1 MAEENFSAALTT
13 WKEINLSE
21 LQKSLDSTAL
31 ELVENQKE
39 NLVGRKKLAE
49 QTREFKKLP
58 DDNEKFNAIKVLLK
72 AYQGEIDSLTRRSKL
87 SESSFLNVYKLLA
100 DAPDPYPLLDAAVD
114 QTVKIAESKILENEL
129 NRLREDNSEL
139 KKQLNDYK
147 DIEEK
152 KKKAEAKVDQIEER
166 MEDLIQ
172 ERVTSKE
179 NELNA
184 EYDERMRNYEERE
197 KDLQRQVETVR
208 NQLRDMHS
216 SNESTQAKLLDASQ
230 RQEQDVAARL
240 AELDMVAAD
249 LSRANERVATVE
261 RRNEILRSE
270 IESVRS
276 GSQQVEKVKAL
287 ESQIEELEAEA
298 SRLLKALDQ
307 IKEQK
312 AESEKTAKKK
322 ADELAKEVASQGTE
336 IHSLKNKVK
345 QYSDYDEL
353 KRELE
358 IMKYVEFSGADF
370 FENEDEDGEENQF
383 SSPALTL
390 PDPNATVA
398 NKSLN
403 RSLEN
408 LLVSK
413 NRRLLED
420 LTKLR
425 VSWEE
430 LSFEHSKTDEII
442 ENLQNDLNKQISLV
456 EKLENDL
463 MNIENKDSSNNNNSI
478 TATGSGNIEKE
489 AKGLQGL
496 DIGGSKVDG
505 RASPAQQS
513 SDNSILPI
521 VTSQRDRFRQR
532 NAELEEELRKQFEI
546 ISDLRTEIKSLQA
559 DNLKLYEKVRY
570 IGSYNNNGAGPSGY
584 NVLGSTTNPNGTSG
598 RGLTGVGI
606 SSGSSSRRDDEIGK
620 YKDKY
625 DESLNP
631 FEAFKGREAQRAIQ
645 ALNPLERGVFSLTR
659 AIIGNKRARS
669 LFILY
674 SASLHILIL
683 FVLWN
688 TMAASDSRA
697 HDPIAIHP

>member
-58 DDNEKFNAIKVLLK
+58 DDAEKFAAIKVLLK
-72 AYQGEIDSLTRRSKL
+72 AYQSEIDSLTRRSKM
-87 SESSFLNVYKLLA
+87 SETSFLNVYKLLA

-114 QTVKIAESKILENEL
+114 QTVKVAEARMLESEL
-129 NRLREDNSEL
+129 ARLREENGEL
-139 KKQLNDYK
+139 KKGLGEMGGLEDK
-147 DIEEK
+147 R
-152 KKKAEAKVDQIEER
+152 KKAEAKVEQLEEK
-166 MEDLIQ
+166 MDDLIQ
-172 ERVTSKE
+172 ERVTQKE

-197 KDLQRQVETVR
+197 KDLQRQVETVK
-208 NQLRDMHS
+208 NQLRDMHT
-216 SNESTQAKLLDASQ
+216 SNESTQAKLMNASQ

-249 LSRANERVATVE
+249 LTRANERVATVE
-261 RRNEILRSE
+261 RRNELLRSE

-276 GSQQVEKVKAL
+276 GSQQAEKVKAL
-287 ESQIEELEAEA
+287 ESQIAELEAEA
-298 SRLLKALDQ
+298 SRILRALDSV
-307 IKEQK
+307 KEAK
-312 AESEKTAKKK
+312 AESERLAKKH
-322 ADELAKEVASQGTE
+322 AEEAAREIASQGAE
-336 IHSLKNKVK
+336 IESLKAKVK
-345 QYSDYDEL
+345 QYADYDEV

-370 FENEDEDGEENQF
+370 ENDDDDTGDT
-383 SSPALTL
+383 SLHM
-390 PDPNATVA
+390 PDPNASVA
-398 NKSLN
+398 NKQLG
-403 RSLEN
+403 RTLEN

-430 LSFEHSKTDEII
+430 LSGEHAKADEMI
-442 ENLQNDLNKQISLV
+442 EGLQADLGRQRELV
-456 EKLENDL
+456 EKLEGDL
-463 MNIENKDSSNNNNSI
+463 MLLNDRQER
-478 TATGSGNIEKE
+478 SG
-489 AKGLQGL
+489 AGTPAQGLAGL
-496 DIGGSKVDG
+496 DIGGKADG
-505 RASPAQQS
+505 RSTPATTSTQ
-513 SDNSILPI
+513 DTSILPI

-532 NAELEEELRKQFEI
+532 NAELEEELRKQFET
-546 ISDLRTEIKSLQA
+546 ISDLRAEIKSLQA

-570 IGSYNNNGAGPSGY
+570 MGSYRDSGAGPSSGAGY
-584 NVLGSTTNPNGTSG
+584 A
-598 RGLTGVGI
+598 VGGAAVG
-606 SSGSSSRRDDEIGK
+606 SGSSLGGGAANGRSGGGGLLNGVLGRRDEEIGK

-674 SASLHILIL
+674 AGSLHVLIL

-688 TMAASDSRA
+688 TMAASDSSA
-697 HDPIAIHP
+697 HPPVPIHP

>member
-1 MAEENFSAALTT
+1 MAEANFSAALTT

-58 DDNEKFNAIKVLLK
+58 DDAEKFNAIKVLLK
-72 AYQGEIDSLTRRSKL
+72 AYQGEIDSLTRRSKM
-87 SESSFLNVYKLLA
+87 SETSFLNVYKLLA

-114 QTVKIAESKILENEL
+114 QTVKVAEARMLESEL
-129 NRLREDNSEL
+129 SRLRDENGEL
-139 KKQLNDYK
+139 KKNIAEMGGLEDK
-147 DIEEK
+147 R
-152 KKKAEAKVDQIEER
+152 KKAETKADQLEEK

-172 ERVTSKE
+172 ERVTQKE

-208 NQLRDMHS
+208 NQLRDLHS
-216 SNESTQAKLLDASQ
+216 SNETTQAKLLDASS

-249 LSRANERVATVE
+249 LTRANERVATVE
-261 RRNEILRSE
+261 RRNELLRSE

-276 GSQQVEKVKAL
+276 GSQQAEKVKAL
-287 ESQIEELEAEA
+287 ESQITELEAEA
-298 SRLLKALDQ
+298 SRLLRALEQ
-307 IKEQK
+307 IKESK
-312 AESEKTAKKK
+312 AESERTAKKQ
-322 ADELAKEVASQGTE
+322 AEEASREIASQSAE
-336 IHSLKNKVK
+336 IQSLKSKVK
-345 QYSDYDEL
+345 QYSDYDEV

-358 IMKYVEFSGADF
+358 IMKFVEFSGADF
-370 FENEDEDGEENQF
+370 EEDEDETSG
-383 SSPALTL
+383 LTM
-390 PDPNATVA
+390 PDPNASVA
-398 NKSLN
+398 NRSLG

-425 VSWEE
+425 VAWED
-430 LSFEHSKTDEII
+430 LNTEHGKADGII
-442 ENLQNDLNKQISLV
+442 ESLQADVARQRGLV

-463 MNIENKDSSNNNNSI
+463 MSLNNKDE
-478 TATGSGNIEKE
+478 GKSG
-489 AKGLQGL
+489 AGTPAQGLAGL
-496 DIGGSKVDG
+496 DIGGKVDG
-505 RASPAQQS
+505 RASPAVAPS
-513 SDNSILPI
+513 GDTSILPI

-532 NAELEEELRKQFEI
+532 NAELEEELRRQFEI
-546 ISDLRTEIKSLQA
+546 ISDLRAEIKSLQA

-570 IGSYNNNGAGPSGY
+570 MGSYSNTNGAGPSGY
-584 NVLGSTTNPNGTSG
+584 NVPSNRGAGGLDGVLGGSG
-598 RGLTGVGI
+598 GGSGI
-606 SSGSSSRRDDEIGK
+606 GGGSSRRDDEIGK

-659 AIIGNKRARS
+659 AVIGNKRARS
-669 LFILY
+669 MFILY
-674 SASLHILIL
+674 TATLHLLVL

-688 TMAASDSRA
+688 TMAASDSSA
-697 HDPIAIHP
+697 HTPVALHP

>member
-1 MAEENFSAALTT
+1 MAEHNFSAALTT

-21 LQKSLDSTAL
+21 LQKSLDATAL

-58 DDNEKFNAIKVLLK
+58 DDTEKFSAIKILLK
-72 AYQGEIDSLTRRSKL
+72 AYQGEIDSLTRRSKM
-87 SESSFLNVYKLLA
+87 SETSFLNVYKLLA

-114 QTVKIAESKILENEL
+114 QTVKVAEARMLESEL
-129 NRLREDNSEL
+129 TRLREENGEL
-139 KKQLNDYK
+139 KKSLGEMSSVEDK
-147 DIEEK
+147 R
-152 KKKAEAKVDQIEER
+152 KKAEAKAEQMEEK
-166 MEDLIQ
+166 MDELIQ
-172 ERVTSKE
+172 ERVTQKE

-197 KDLQRQVETVR
+197 KDLQRQVETVK
-208 NQLRDMHS
+208 NQLRDMHH
-216 SNESTQAKLLDASQ
+216 SNESTQAKLLNASQ
-230 RQEQDVAARL
+230 REEQDLAARL

-249 LSRANERVATVE
+249 LTRANERVVAVE
-261 RRNEILRSE
+261 RRNELLRSE

-276 GSQQVEKVKAL
+276 GSQQAEKVKAL
-287 ESQIEELEAEA
+287 ESQITELEAEA
-298 SRLLKALDQ
+298 SRILRALDSV
-307 IKEQK
+307 KEAK
-312 AESEKTAKKK
+312 ADSERVAKKQVEDAAK
-322 ADELAKEVASQGTE
+322 ELAAQSVE
-336 IHSLKNKVK
+336 IESLKSKVK
-345 QYSDYDEL
+345 QYSDYDEI

-370 FENEDEDGEENQF
+370 ENDEDDDVT
-383 SSPALTL
+383 SLHL

-398 NKSLN
+398 NKQLG

-425 VSWEE
+425 VSWED
-430 LSFEHSKTDEII
+430 LTSEHEKAEEII
-442 ENLQNDLNKQISLV
+442 ESLQADVARQRGLV

-463 MNIENKDSSNNNNSI
+463 MMLNKD
-478 TATGSGNIEKE
+478 GDRSG
-489 AKGLQGL
+489 AGTPAPGLAGL
-496 DIGGSKVDG
+496 DIGGKVDG
-505 RASPAQQS
+505 RSSPATFTSNQ
-513 SDNSILPI
+513 DTSILPI

-532 NAELEEELRKQFEI
+532 NAELEEELRKQFET
-546 ISDLRTEIKSLQA
+546 ISDLRAEIKSLQA

-570 IGSYNNNGAGPSGY
+570 MGSYRDSGAGPSGG
-584 NVLGSTTNPNGTSG
+584 VGSSANGGYALSGGVSG
-598 RGLTGVGI
+598 RGLNGVLGG
-606 SSGSSSRRDDEIGK
+606 SGGGGRRDEEIGK

-631 FEAFKGREAQRAIQ
+631 FEAFKGREAQRAIH
-645 ALNPLERGVFSLTR
+645 ALNPIERGVFSLTR
-659 AIIGNKRARS
+659 AIVGNKRARN

-674 SASLHILIL
+674 AGSLHLLIV

-688 TMAASDSRA
+688 TMAASDSA
-697 HDPIAIHP
+697 THLPPVAIHP

>member
-58 DDNEKFNAIKVLLK
+58 DDAEKFNAIKVLLK
-72 AYQGEIDSLTRRSKL
+72 AYQGEIDSLTRRSKV
-87 SESSFLNVYKLLA
+87 SETSFLNVYKLLA

-114 QTVKIAESKILENEL
+114 QTVKIAEARVLESEL
-129 NRLREDNSEL
+129 SRLREENGEL
-139 KKQLNDYK
+139 KKGLNEYK
-147 DIEEK
+147 DAEEKRKKAENKVEQIEEK
-152 KKKAEAKVDQIEER
+152 MEE
-166 MEDLIQ
+166 LIQ
-172 ERVTSKE
+172 ERVNQKE

-216 SNESTQAKLLDASQ
+216 SNESTQAKLMDASQ

-261 RRNEILRSE
+261 RRNELLRSE

-276 GSQQVEKVKAL
+276 GSQQAEKVKAL
-287 ESQIEELEAEA
+287 ESQIEEHEAEA
-298 SRLLKALDQ
+298 SRLLRALDQ

-312 AESEKTAKKK
+312 SESEKAAKKK
-322 ADELAKEVASQGTE
+322 EDELAKEVASQGTE
-336 IHSLKNKVK
+336 IQNLKNKVK
-345 QYSDYDEL
+345 QYGDYDEI
-353 KRELE
+353 KRELG
-358 IMKYVEFSGADF
+358 IMKYVEFSGADSDA
-370 FENEDEDGEENQF
+370 EDEDDYED
-383 SSPALTL
+383 SSLKL
-390 PDPNATVA
+390 PDPNASVA

-425 VSWEE
+425 VSYEE
-430 LSFEHSKTDEII
+430 LNSEHSKTDEII
-442 ENLQNDLNKQISLV
+442 ENLQVDLNKQLSLV

-463 MNIENKDSSNNNNSI
+463 MNINNKDE
-478 TATGSGNIEKE
+478 GEKE
-489 AKGLQGL
+489 GKGLQGL

-505 RASPAQQS
+505 RASPATQS
-513 SDNSILPI
+513 QDTSILPI

-570 IGSYNNNGAGPSGY
+570 MGSYSNTSTQSTNNTAGY
-584 NVLGSTTNPNGTSG
+584 NVPGSS
-598 RGLTGVGI
+598 RGGLNGVGV
-606 SSGSSSRRDDEIGK
+606 GVGARRDEEIGK

-674 SASLHILIL
+674 AASLHLLIL

-688 TMAASDSRA
+688 TMAASDSTA
-697 HDPIAIHP
+697 HPPVSIHP

>member
-1 MAEENFSAALTT
+1 MAEENFSTALTT

-31 ELVENQKE
+31 DLVENQKE

-58 DDNEKFNAIKVLLK
+58 DDAEKFSAIKVLLK
-72 AYQGEIDSLTRRSKL
+72 AYQGEIDSLTRRSKM
-87 SESSFLNVYKLLA
+87 SETSFLNVYKLLA

-114 QTVKIAESKILENEL
+114 QTVKIAEARVLESEL
-129 NRLREDNSEL
+129 DRLREENGDL
-139 KKQLNDYK
+139 KKSLGEMK
-147 DIEEK
+147 DVEDRRKKAENKVEQIEEK
-152 KKKAEAKVDQIEER
+152 

-172 ERVTSKE
+172 ERVTQKE

-261 RRNEILRSE
+261 RRNELLRSE

-276 GSQQVEKVKAL
+276 GSQQAEKVKAL
-287 ESQIEELEAEA
+287 ESQIQELEAEA
-298 SRLLKALDQ
+298 SRLLRALDQ

-312 AESEKTAKKK
+312 AESDRIAKKK
-322 ADELAKEVASQGTE
+322 EDELAKEVASQTTE
-336 IHSLKNKVK
+336 IQSLKTKVK
-345 QYSDYDEL
+345 QYSDYDEI

-370 FENEDEDGEENQF
+370 ENDDEDP
-383 SSPALTL
+383 SDYASPALTL
-390 PDPNATVA
+390 PDPNASVA

-425 VSWEE
+425 VSFED
-430 LSFEHSKTDEII
+430 LSNEHSKTDDII
-442 ENLQNDLNKQISLV
+442 SNLQNDLEKQLGLV

-463 MNIENKDSSNNNNSI
+463 MNINNKD
-478 TATGSGNIEKE
+478 GGDDKE
-489 AKGLQGL
+489 TKGLQGL
-496 DIGGSKVDG
+496 DIGGLKVDG
-505 RASPAQQS
+505 RASPAGQS
-513 SDNSILPI
+513 DSSILPI

-570 IGSYNNNGAGPSGY
+570 IGSYRDGSASGSSGGPSGY
-584 NVLGSTTNPNGTSG
+584 NVPGPSRGNGN
-598 RGLTGVGI
+598 GLNGVGVGI
-606 SSGSSSRRDDEIGK
+606 GARRDDEIGK

-659 AIIGNKRARS
+659 AIIGNKQARS
-669 LFILY
+669 LFIFY
-674 SASLHILIL
+674 AASLHILIL

-688 TMAASDSRA
+688 TMAASDSTA
-697 HDPIAIHP
+697 HPPVTIHP

>member
-58 DDNEKFNAIKVLLK
+58 DDSEKFNAIKVLLK
-72 AYQGEIDSLTRRSKL
+72 AYQGEIDSLTRRAKM
-87 SESSFLNVYKLLA
+87 SETSFLNVYKLLA

-114 QTVKIAESKILENEL
+114 QTVKIAEARVLESEL
-129 NRLREDNSEL
+129 SRLREENSEL
-139 KKQLNDYK
+139 KKNVEEMK
-147 DIEEK
+147 DVEERR
-152 KKKAEAKVDQIEER
+152 KKAESKVDQIEEK

-172 ERVTSKE
+172 ERVTQKE

-184 EYDERMRNYEERE
+184 EYDERMHNYEERE
-197 KDLQRQVETVR
+197 KDLQRQVETAR

-216 SNESTQAKLLDASQ
+216 SNENTQAKLLDASQ

-249 LSRANERVATVE
+249 LTRANERVATIE
-261 RRNEILRSE
+261 RRNELLRSE

-276 GSQQVEKVKAL
+276 GSQQAEKVKAL

-298 SRLLKALDQ
+298 SRLLRALDQ

-312 AESEKTAKKK
+312 SESERAARKKE
-322 ADELAKEVASQGTE
+322 DELSKEVASQATE
-336 IHSLKNKVK
+336 IQNLKNKVK
-345 QYSDYDEL
+345 QYGDYDEI

-370 FENEDEDGEENQF
+370 EEDDEF
-383 SSPALTL
+383 SSPALEL

-430 LSFEHSKTDEII
+430 LNTEHSKTNEII
-442 ENLQNDLNKQISLV
+442 ENLQQDLNRQRGLV

-463 MNIENKDSSNNNNSI
+463 MSVNKEDKSE
-478 TATGSGNIEKE
+478 G
-489 AKGLQGL
+489 KGLQGL
-496 DIGGSKVDG
+496 DIGGKVDG
-505 RASPAQQS
+505 RASPALTS

-546 ISDLRTEIKSLQA
+546 ISDLRAEIKSLQA

-570 IGSYNNNGAGPSGY
+570 MGSYRDTGAGSGS
-584 NVLGSTTNPNGTSG
+584 GGTSG
-598 RGLTGVGI
+598 YTVGGPGPSTSRNGLNGVL
-606 SSGSSSRRDDEIGK
+606 SGGGSVRRDDEIGK

-674 SASLHILIL
+674 AGSLHILIL

-688 TMAASDSRA
+688 TMAASDSGA
-697 HDPIAIHP
+697 HPPIAIHP

>member
-1 MAEENFSAALTT
+1 MAEENFSTALTT

-21 LQKSLDSTAL
+21 LQKSLDSTAV

-58 DDNEKFNAIKVLLK
+58 DDAEKFNSIKVLLK
-72 AYQGEIDSLTRRSKL
+72 AYQGEIDSLTRRSKM
-87 SESSFLNVYKLLA
+87 SETSFLNVYKLLA

-114 QTVKIAESKILENEL
+114 QTVKIAEARVLESEL
-129 NRLREDNSEL
+129 NRLREENGEL
-139 KKQLNDYK
+139 KKSLDEMK
-147 DIEEK
+147 DVEDK
-152 KKKAEAKVDQIEER
+152 KKKAENKVEQIEEK

-172 ERVTSKE
+172 ERVTQKE

-216 SNESTQAKLLDASQ
+216 SNESTQAKLMNASQ

-261 RRNEILRSE
+261 RRNELLRSE

-276 GSQQVEKVKAL
+276 GSQQAEKVKVL
-287 ESQIEELEAEA
+287 ESQIEDLEAEA
-298 SRLLKALDQ
+298 SRLLRALDE
-307 IKEQK
+307 IKERNAESQK
-312 AESEKTAKKK
+312 AAKKK
-322 ADELAKEVASQGTE
+322 EDELVKEVASQNTE
-336 IHSLKNKVK
+336 IHGLKTKVK
-345 QYSDYDEL
+345 QYSDYDEI

-370 FENEDEDGEENQF
+370 ENDEEE
-383 SSPALTL
+383 SSDYASPALTL
-390 PDPNATVA
+390 PDPNASVA

-425 VSWEE
+425 VSFED
-430 LSFEHSKTDEII
+430 LSNEHSKTDEII
-442 ENLQNDLNKQISLV
+442 SNLQNDLEKQLGLN

-463 MNIENKDSSNNNNSI
+463 ININNKD
-478 TATGSGNIEKE
+478 GGNEDKE
-489 AKGLQGL
+489 TKGLQGL
-496 DIGGSKVDG
+496 DIGGLKVDG
-505 RASPAQQS
+505 RISPLGQ

-546 ISDLRTEIKSLQA
+546 ISDLRIEIKSLQT

-570 IGSYNNNGAGPSGY
+570 IGSYRDGSSSTSNPTNNSSNLSGY
-584 NVLGSTTNPNGTSG
+584 NVPGSS
-598 RGLTGVGI
+598 RGLNGVGVGI
-606 SSGSSSRRDDEIGK
+606 RRDEEIGK

-645 ALNPLERGVFSLTR
+645 ALNPLERGVFALTR

-674 SASLHILIL
+674 AASLHLLIL

-688 TMAASDSRA
+688 TMAASDSTA
-697 HDPIAIHP
+697 HPPVPIHA

>member
-1 MAEENFSAALTT
+1 MADQNFSAALTT

-58 DDNEKFNAIKVLLK
+58 DDNDKFQAIKVLLK
-72 AYQGEIDSLTRRSKL
+72 AYQGEIDSLTRRSKM
-87 SESSFLNVYKLLA
+87 SETSFLNVYKLLA

-114 QTVKIAESKILENEL
+114 QTVKVAEARMLESEL
-129 NRLREDNSEL
+129 TRLREENGEL
-139 KKQLNDYK
+139 KKSLGEMSSVEDK
-147 DIEEK
+147 R
-152 KKKAEAKVDQIEER
+152 KKAETKAEQLEEK
-166 MEDLIQ
+166 MDDLIQ
-172 ERVTSKE
+172 ERVTQKE

-197 KDLQRQVETVR
+197 KDLQRQVETVK
-208 NQLRDMHS
+208 NQLRDMHH
-216 SNESTQAKLLDASQ
+216 SNESTQAKLMNASQ

-249 LSRANERVATVE
+249 LTRANERVAAVE

-276 GSQQVEKVKAL
+276 GSQQAEKVKAL
-287 ESQIEELEAEA
+287 ESQITELEAEA
-298 SRLLKALDQ
+298 SRILRALESV
-307 IKEQK
+307 KEAK
-312 AESEKTAKKK
+312 AESERVAKKQ
-322 ADELAKEVASQGTE
+322 AEEAAKELVSQTAE
-336 IHSLKNKVK
+336 IESLKTKVR

-370 FENEDEDGEENQF
+370 ENDEDDDT
-383 SSPALTL
+383 SSLQL
-390 PDPNATVA
+390 PDPNASVA
-398 NKSLN
+398 NKQLG

-425 VSWEE
+425 VSWEDLTSDHE
-430 LSFEHSKTDEII
+430 KAQEMI
-442 ENLQNDLNKQISLV
+442 ESLQADVVRQRGLV

-463 MNIENKDSSNNNNSI
+463 MVLNKDGERSG
-478 TATGSGNIEKE
+478 TATP
-489 AKGLQGL
+489 AQGLAGL
-496 DIGGSKVDG
+496 DIGGKVEG
-505 RASPAQQS
+505 RSSPATFS
-513 SDNSILPI
+513 SNQDTSILPI

-532 NAELEEELRKQFEI
+532 NAELEEELRKQFET
-546 ISDLRTEIKSLQA
+546 ISDLRAEIKSLQA

-570 IGSYNNNGAGPSGY
+570 MGSYRDSGGIAGGASAGPSSGTGY
-584 NVLGSTTNPNGTSG
+584 ALSGGSGGNGNGISG
-598 RGLTGVGI
+598 RGLNGVL
-606 SSGSSSRRDDEIGK
+606 SGRRDEEIGK

-645 ALNPLERGVFSLTR
+645 ALNPIERGVFSLTR
-659 AIIGNKRARS
+659 AIVGNKRARN

-674 SASLHILIL
+674 AGSLHLLIV

-688 TMAASDSRA
+688 TMAASDSVS
-697 HDPIAIHP
+697 HPPVAIHP

>member
-58 DDNEKFNAIKVLLK
+58 DDAEKFSAIKVLLK
-72 AYQGEIDSLTRRSKL
+72 AYQGEIDSLTRRSKM
-87 SESSFLNVYKLLA
+87 SETSFLNVYKLLS

-114 QTVKIAESKILENEL
+114 QTVKVAEARVLESEL
-129 NRLREDNSEL
+129 SRLREENGEL
-139 KKQLNDYK
+139 KKSIADLGNVEDK
-147 DIEEK
+147 R
-152 KKKAEAKVDQIEER
+152 KKAETKVEQLEEK
-166 MEDLIQ
+166 MDDLIQ
-172 ERVTSKE
+172 ERVTQKE

-216 SNESTQAKLLDASQ
+216 SNESTQAKLMDASQ

-249 LSRANERVATVE
+249 LTRANERVATVE
-261 RRNEILRSE
+261 RRNELLRSE

-276 GSQQVEKVKAL
+276 GSQQAEKVKAL
-287 ESQIEELEAEA
+287 ESQIAELEAEA
-298 SRLLKALDQ
+298 SRLLRALDQ
-307 IKEQK
+307 IKEGK
-312 AESEKTAKKK
+312 AESERVAKKQAEDAAK
-322 ADELAKEVASQGTE
+322 ELASQSAE
-336 IHSLKNKVK
+336 IQSLKAKVK
-345 QYSDYDEL
+345 QYSDYDEI

-358 IMKYVEFSGADF
+358 IMKFVEFSGADF
-370 FENEDEDGEENQF
+370 EDDDDF
-383 SSPALTL
+383 SGSVSL
-390 PDPNATVA
+390 PDPNASVA
-398 NKSLN
+398 NKSLG

-430 LSFEHSKTDEII
+430 LNTEHSKSQEMID
-442 ENLQNDLNKQISLV
+442 NLQSDVARQRGLV

-463 MNIENKDSSNNNNSI
+463 MSVNKDERGG
-478 TATGSGNIEKE
+478 TGTPSQ
-489 AKGLQGL
+489 GLAGL
-496 DIGGSKVDG
+496 DIGGKVDG
-505 RASPAQQS
+505 RASPAALSTQDS
-513 SDNSILPI
+513 SILPI

-546 ISDLRTEIKSLQA
+546 ISDLRAEIKSLQA

-570 IGSYNNNGAGPSGY
+570 MGSYSTSGAGPSGTQGY
-584 NVLGSTTNPNGTSG
+584 NVPGRSGGAGGLNGV
-598 RGLTGVGI
+598 LA
-606 SSGSSSRRDDEIGK
+606 GSSSSARRDDEIGK

-669 LFILY
+669 MFILY
-674 SASLHILIL
+674 TATLHLLIV

-688 TMAASDSRA
+688 TMAASDSKA
-697 HDPIAIHP
+697 HPPVTIHP